1 MDLTDADIIAEC
13 LSGRKESFAELMA
26 RYRRLVYN
34 VIFNYTGN
42 RDDSDDLFQ
51 EVFIRIYQSLGTYDA
66 TCRFSAWAIRIAVNA
81 CFDWR
86 KKRRDTVSIE
96 SAGDVGDGRPGPE
109 DQYLAEERTESVLE
123 AVQGL
128 PEMYRLPVQLFHQQ
142 GLSYREIA
150 DVLKQPESIV
160 KNRLYR
166 ARLMLASMLNID
178 GAL

>member
-1 MDLTDADIIAEC
+1 MEMTDADIIAEC
-13 LSGRKESFAELMA
+13 LSGRTETFAELMT

-34 VIFNYTGN
+34 VIYNYTGT
-42 RDDSDDLFQ
+42 REDSDDLYQ
-51 EVFIRIYQSLGTYDA
+51 DVFIRIYQSLGTYNA
-66 TCRFSAWAIRIAVNA
+66 AYRFSTWATRIAVNA

-86 KKRRDTVSIE
+86 KKRRETVPIE
-96 SAGDVGDGRPGPE
+96 SATEVGDARPGPE
-109 DQYLAEERTESVLE
+109 EQYIAEEQTERVLE

-128 PEMYRLPVQLFHQQ
+128 PDMYRLPVQLFHQE

-166 ARLMLASMLNID
+166 ARLMLAGSLNWD